1 MAEGSSKEVPR
12 LLGWLLSRMHP
23 AECFSFLFL
32 FAGGCVSVQR
42 SPESVVVL
50 KKRCVIGVI
59 EKGLEKVSLYAWTK

>member
-32 FAGGCVSVQR
+32 FAGGCLSVQR

-50 KKRCVIGVI
+50 MK
-59 EKGLEKVSLYAWTK
+59 KGLVGGV